1 MPANRFYLPKAFKTH
16 AIIEIG
22 GDELH
27 HMIHVMRLSEN
38 ESVEL
43 VNGTGSLAEATTLK
57 IDKRKA
63 TLLICSVENR
73 EPPIKPLILAQG
85 IPKLSKLEWI
95 LEKAT
100 EIGATEFWLIVT
112 EHSEVK
118 VISENR
124 LKRLRAIT
132 ISAMKQ
138 CGRLDLPRIK
148 IFSSLQTLPKPD
160 VPAYFGDIREQSHS
174 LTRGAGI
181 IFIGPEK
188 GFTHQEIICLEEK
201 IGAVG
206 VKLLP
211 NVLRTE
217 TAALV
222 ATTLLHSG
230 S

>member
-1 MPANRFYLPKAFKTH
+1 MPANRFYLPEDLKAN
-16 AIIEIG
+16 ASVEIT

-27 HMIHVMRLSEN
+27 HMTRVMRCSEN

-43 VNGTGSLAEATTLK
+43 VNGKGSLAEATIVK

-63 TLLICSVENR
+63 SLQIHSVEKR
-73 EPPIKPLILAQG
+73 KPPTQPLILAQG

-112 EHSEVK
+112 EHSEVR

-138 CGRLDLPRIK
+138 CGRLDLPTIQ
-148 IFSSLQTLPKPD
+148 IFSSLRNLPKPGM
-160 VPAYFGDIREQSHS
+160 PAYFGDIREKAPL
-174 LTRGAGI
+174 LTGGPGV
-181 IFIGPEK
+181 IFIGPEQ
-188 GFTHQEIICLEEK
+188 GFTDQEITCLEEK

-222 ATTLLHSG
+222 ATTLLHSF